1 MGGGMQFFVV
11 PFRQFLQSKGTQSQ
25 FIEADEA
32 DAPSDPSLYPA
43 MMHRVKGQRERPGI
57 R

>member
-1 MGGGMQFFVV
+1 MQFFVV

-32 DAPSDPSLYPA
+32 DAPSDPSRYPA